1 MNTKQKW
8 FDLPKQT
15 GEAIDKVAIAWDVFI
30 ERFSQGTFDFFM
42 NKYFGSDENSSSS
55 SSSSSSQSEGGNDK
69 EEIIVATENVLVSDL
84 EKLTIAHVPDDWED
98 LVSDEE

>member
-55 SSSSSSQSEGGNDK
+55 QSEGGNDK
-69 EEIIVATENVLVSDL
+69 EEVIVATENVLVSDL
-84 EKLTIAHVPDDWED
+84 EKLTI
-98 LVSDEE
+98 SCSR